1 MSNVRIMSDLTSQLT
16 PQQLQAAELIVEN
29 EFNRALG
36 EPVKKLEE
44 IGEEVGVSRQTISKW
59 KKLPAFIEYS
69 AYISKQHT
77 DSLRPLAD
85 SQLAKLLKGTSMNGL
100 PSVKALELFYKISG
114 VLVERRET
122 SYIDGNEPKMTH
134 AEISSGIDQ
143 IADQLLK
150 RKSN

>member
-1 MSNVRIMSDLTSQLT
+1 MSNVRSMADLLSQLT
-16 PQQLQAAELIVEN
+16 PQQQQAAELIVEN

-36 EPVKKLEE
+36 STPKKLED

-85 SQLAKLLKGTSMNGL
+85 SQLAKLLKGTSNNGI
-100 PSVKALELFYKISG
+100 PSIKALELYYKISG
-114 VLVERRET
+114 VLIERREQT
-122 SYIDGNEPKMTH
+122 YVDGHEPKMTQ
-134 AEISSGIDQ
+134 EQISSGIDEL
-143 IADQLLK
+143 ASKLL
-150 RKSN
+150 RKAI

>member
-1 MSNVRIMSDLTSQLT
+1 MSNVKSMQDLTSQLT

-36 EPVKKLEE
+36 VTPKKLEE
-44 IGEEVGVSRQTISKW
+44 IGEEVGVSRQSISKW
-59 KKLPAFIEYS
+59 KKMPAFIEYS

-85 SQLAKLLKGTSMNGL
+85 SMLAKLIKGTSNNGL
-100 PSVKALELFYKISG
+100 GSIKALELYYKISG

-122 SYIDGNEPKMTH
+122 TYTDGNEPKLTQ
-134 AEISSGIDQ
+134 AQISSGIDEL
-143 IADQLLK
+143 AAKLLK
-150 RKSN
+150 Q